1 MLFQINTSGKIKAT
15 FRTSTYRLEWI
26 ALLGLSL
33 GLHYLFA
40 IIHGLITVIPM
51 GIIVIANDIITIA
64 IVDFFRGTERIQ
76 LVIMFLHML
85 VQLIRS
91 GKLLR
96 TALTE

>member
-1 MLFQINTSGKIKAT
+1 
-15 FRTSTYRLEWI
+15 
-26 ALLGLSL
+26 
-33 GLHYLFA
+33 
-40 IIHGLITVIPM
+40 M
-51 GIIVIANDIITIA
+51 GIIVIANDITIA